1 MIERIASAFSGE
13 TKDAE
18 PGAQELPLLQQRP
31 LFAPPASESQ
41 HIAVTQMRSFSNL
54 RRTSSFP
61 HNDGMTVRELRRR
74 ISTLDD
80 CTHVAV
86 YWENADRP
94 QFFGIESVSLRR
106 GTPSRAESHNASFTF
121 DNAGPEAWGFISVS
135 PESPDSSLVP
145 GD

>member
-1 MIERIASAFSGE
+1 
-13 TKDAE
+13 
-18 PGAQELPLLQQRP
+18 
-31 LFAPPASESQ
+31 
-41 HIAVTQMRSFSNL
+41 
-54 RRTSSFP
+54 
-61 HNDGMTVRELRRR
+61 MTVRELRRR

-135 PESPDSSLVP
+135 PETPDPSLVP